1 MAKTLYN
8 TMTNNRTTEP
18 QQIDVNAVSRISEGT
33 SVQGELSSL
42 TDIRVDGSVNGK
54 MFSAGR
60 IVVGEKAVIE
70 GSVFC
75 SDLDLWGS
83 VKGDV
88 YVKNLL
94 SLKSPASVE
103 GNLHVRRLQV
113 EMGASLNGT
122 CKMIS
127 EEEFDKA
134 ASQLASEPVKVEN
147 LG

>member
-1 MAKTLYN
+1 MAKTLFS
-8 TMTNNRTTEP
+8 TMTINKTNEQ

-33 SVQGELSSL
+33 SVQGELTSL
-42 TDIRVDGSVNGK
+42 TDIRVDGTVNGK
-54 MFSAGR
+54 MYSEGR

-70 GSVFC
+70 GSIFC
-75 SDLDLWGS
+75 SDLDLWGN

-94 SLKSPASVE
+94 SIKSSAAVE

-134 ASQLASEPVKVEN
+134 ASNLASEPVKVKD

>member
-1 MAKTLYN
+1 
-8 TMTNNRTTEP
+8 MTNNRTTEP